1 MEVASI
7 VPVGKR
13 VKQGDQLIAIDST
26 PFEDAVR
33 VQQIVVE
40 QAQAALKQVEVTA
53 ENTHLLKEA
62 QLAEAALRTELAKV
76 EVAEFQKGTH
86 PLQLKVCQKEVQQAK
101 RLLEEHKKLVAAGKL
116 DSKSLEAGIV
126 DLDVAETKLQVLEK
140 YTGPKTLKDLE
151 AKIATAKRDS
161 QQVQVQVEGDM
172 NASRAKVASQRAQ
185 VELELNRLKQVRD
198 NLAKCSILAPHDGV
212 VAAAGPLILR
222 EGSQVRQR
230 QVVLILIPVENGT

>member
-40 QAQAALKQVEVTA
+40 QAQAALKQVEVAA

-151 AKIATAKRDS
+151 AKIATAKSCPTRCPT
-161 QQVQVQVEGDM
+161 
-172 NASRAKVASQRAQ
+172 
-185 VELELNRLKQVRD
+185 
-198 NLAKCSILAPHDGV
+198 NLASIPFSWASFSNSSRSGPSPTNNNWQGV
-212 VAAAGPLILR
+212 LTIRIALKSTLISFSAIILPR
-222 EGSQVRQR
+222 KRTVGACFRQIWSR
-230 QVVLILIPVENGT
+230 YVLTSTRA